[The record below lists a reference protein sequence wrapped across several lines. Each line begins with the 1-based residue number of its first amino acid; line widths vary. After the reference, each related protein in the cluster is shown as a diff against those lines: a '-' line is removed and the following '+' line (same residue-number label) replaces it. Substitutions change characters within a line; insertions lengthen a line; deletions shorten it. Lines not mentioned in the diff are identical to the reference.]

1 MHNPFMPARL
11 SIGDFSRMTHL
22 SVKALRHYHELGLLE
37 PSEVDPSTGY
47 RSYDLSQVP
56 VAQVIRR
63 FRDLDMPVEHV
74 KAILEAGDVERRN
87 DLIVAHLKRM
97 ESTLERTQTVVASLR
112 SLLDASPAPITVEY
126 RSVSSLRVAA
136 ITRVVNLADIEP
148 WWSDSFAEIYRVL
161 RDQGVS
167 AAGPSG
173 GLYPTE
179 LYTHEIGEVTL
190 FVPIAD
196 QVANVG
202 DVFVRELPPAELAV
216 AVHRGALREA
226 DRTYAPLGT
235 HVLERAIAVAGP
247 IRESY
252 IIISDDVGEEAELVT
267 EIGWPIFRTVPET

>member
-1 MHNPFMPARL
+1 MPAKL

-47 RSYDLSQVP
+47 RSYDLDQVP

-74 KAILEAGDVERRN
+74 KAILEAGAVERRN
-87 DLIVAHLKRM
+87 ALIVAHLKRM

-112 SLLDASPAPITVEY
+112 SLLDGSPAPVTVEY
-126 RSVSSLRVAA
+126 RSVPTLRVAA
-136 ITRVVNLADIEP
+136 VTRIVRLADIEP

-161 RDQGVS
+161 RDQGVA

-179 LYTHEIGEVTL
+179 LYTDEIGEVTL
-190 FVPIAD
+190 FVPIAS
-196 QVANVG
+196 QVASVG
-202 DVFVRELPPAELAV
+202 DVYACDLPAAELAV
-216 AVHRGALREA
+216 AVHRGSLREA

-235 HVLERAIAVAGP
+235 HVLERAIAVSGP

-252 IIISDDVGEEAELVT
+252 VITCDDVGDDDELVT